1 MNKTAIE
8 QCEQYT
14 NGQKY
19 IEYSLNKDCILD
31 RFYLNIMSISQATI
45 DFPESTKQIHRN
57 KFYTILWFFSG
68 EGYLIV
74 NSHKYHIQPGRLFFI
89 NPQQTHSYQKKDNL
103 SGIMIFFSTTFFNL
117 LATRLADHI
126 KYGIFFKKGDC
137 VYCDTNNLADDI
149 LRRTLQNI
157 KSEFN
162 EPFTPVHWYI
172 MASWFSQFILY
183 AERLCSWNQS
193 VSLKID
199 CRAYQVYID
208 FLALVEED
216 FQRKKDVKWYAQKLG
231 VSTVLLSRYVK
242 LYNENRDM
250 TPLKIINNR
259 IMLEAQ
265 SLLKHFNY
273 NIDEIAERVGFSNSS
288 NFTKFFKAQDK
299 LNRTPSAYRLLWAE
313 STPTDSKD
321 FK

>member
-57 KFYTILWFFSG
+57 KFYTVLWFFSG

-231 VSTVLLSRYVK
+231 VSTVLLSR
-242 LYNENRDM
+242 
-250 TPLKIINNR
+250 
-259 IMLEAQ
+259 
-265 SLLKHFNY
+265 
-273 NIDEIAERVGFSNSS
+273 
-288 NFTKFFKAQDK
+288 
-299 LNRTPSAYRLLWAE
+299 
-313 STPTDSKD
+313 
-321 FK
+321 